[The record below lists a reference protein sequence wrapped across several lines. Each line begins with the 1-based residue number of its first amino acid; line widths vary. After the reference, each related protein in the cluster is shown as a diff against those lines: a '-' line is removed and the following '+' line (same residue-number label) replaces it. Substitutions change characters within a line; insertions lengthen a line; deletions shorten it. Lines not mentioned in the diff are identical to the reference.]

1 MLAAAQSGTHPGNRR
16 TWGHSMLIGPWGDI
30 VAERAEGEGL
40 VIGDVDPAR
49 LADVRARLPALAH
62 RTLT

>member
-1 MLAAAQSGTHPGNRR
+1 
-16 TWGHSMLIGPWGDI
+16 MLIGPWGDI